1 MKAKLFWALLAT
13 MFLQAGQKAHA
24 QYQTNISAD
33 RPGATISAFTVGK
46 KVLQGEHGVTFLDI
60 FPDSVNINVYTTEH
74 VVRYGLGERFELNAL
89 FEYQADI
96 FRFEQKEF
104 LKQHG
109 TSKLHLGFRTN
120 LCSEKK
126 WRPTISFQSRITIPR
141 ISKLYGAKYTAAE
154 MTLSTQYSLPKDLT
168 FVTLWSMAW
177 DGNSPAPIGRY
188 ALNLGFPI
196 AKKLNGYIEN
206 YSNWQAQTFQTR
218 VDGGIMYLIGNDLQL
233 DLSAGFG
240 RNQGVTDYFVA
251 TGLAWRVKFK
261 DAKGRIPKNNLD

>member
-1 MKAKLFWALLAT
+1 MKSKQLWIVLTTVALLYT
-13 MFLQAGQKAHA
+13 KAANA
-24 QYQTNISAD
+24 QYQTTISAD

-89 FEYQADI
+89 FEYEADI
-96 FRFEQKEF
+96 FRFKQKDF

-109 TSKLHLGFRTN
+109 TSKLHLGFKAS
-120 LCSEKK
+120 LCDEKK
-126 WRPTISFQSRITIPR
+126 WRPAISFQTRITVPHV
-141 ISKLYGAKYTAAE
+141 SKQYGAQYTAAE
-154 MTLSTQYSLPKDLT
+154 LSLSTQYSLPKNLT
-168 FVTLWSMAW
+168 FVTLWVMAW
-177 DGNSPAPIGRY
+177 DGNSPAPIGKY

-206 YSNWQAQTFQTR
+206 YSNWQSNTFQTR
-218 VDGGIMYLIGNDLQL
+218 VDGGLMYLIGNNIQL
-233 DLSAGFG
+233 DFSAGFG

-251 TGLAWRVKFK
+251 TGIAWRVKIK
-261 DAKGRIPKNNLD
+261 SKK